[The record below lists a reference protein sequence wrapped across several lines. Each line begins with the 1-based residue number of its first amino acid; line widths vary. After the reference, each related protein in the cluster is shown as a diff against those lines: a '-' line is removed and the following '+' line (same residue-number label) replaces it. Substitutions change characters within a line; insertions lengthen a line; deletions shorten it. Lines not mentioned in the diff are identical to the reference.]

1 MVEEF
6 VAGLLENG
14 YPKLHTMLCIG
25 GIDTRS
31 QVEVVKHGVHVVVAT
46 PGRLKDL
53 LAKKKM
59 DIGNCKVLALDE
71 ADRLLDAGFEDDIRE
86 IIDHFKGQRQ
96 TICFL
101 RLCQRGF
108 RPLQSVH
115 W

>member
-46 PGRLKDL
+46 PKQDL
-53 LAKKKM
+53 LAKMKM

-71 ADRLLDAGFEDDIRE
+71 ADRLLDARFEDDIQE
-86 IIDHFKGQRQ
+86 IIDQ
-96 TICFL
+96 
-101 RLCQRGF
+101 
-108 RPLQSVH
+108 
-115 W
+115 